1 MSQSS
6 GDEAPVYLSIKVTT
20 PLIPVW
26 IWVSYNGGNV
36 FAVDMFISA
45 LPKIKILMLKL

>member
-20 PLIPVW
+20 PLTPVW

-36 FAVDMFISA
+36 FAVDMFFSA
-45 LPKIKILMLKL
+45 FQKSKP

>member
-20 PLIPVW
+20 PLTPVW

-36 FAVDMFISA
+36 FAVDMY
-45 LPKIKILMLKL
+45 ILLFQKSKS

>member
-6 GDEAPVYLSIKVTT
+6 GDEAPIYLSIKVTT
-20 PLIPVW
+20 PLTPVW

-36 FAVDMFISA
+36 FAVDKFISA
-45 LPKIKILMLKL
+45 FPKIKTLRLKF